1 MIIKAFQVKNTSIN
15 NYSIFLLYG
24 EKEGYKN
31 QVIDNISKD
40 YKPNILKYEE
50 DELIKN
56 SDIFF
61 SEVNNISLFDN
72 KKVII
77 INRVSDKLLSLIESV
92 LEKKFDDL
100 RIIINAGMLD
110 KKSKLRAKFEKSKNL
125 VCIPF
130 YADDNLT
137 LGRIA
142 NNFFRDKKIP
152 ISQESINLIVER
164 CRGDRENINNE
175 ISKIESFVKYRKKIN
190 VDEILKI
197 TNLSENYS
205 YSDLSDHC
213 LNKNLKKTI
222 NILNE
227 NNYTSEDCIAI
238 IRIML
243 SKVKRLEILKKNNI
257 DNADLDSVI
266 TNFRPPIFW
275 KDKEI
280 VKQQI
285 YKWKPENIK
294 RLIYKMS
301 ELELLIKK
309 NLNNSI
315 NLVSDFILDQATSDT
330 SN

>member
-1 MIIKAFQVKNTSIN
+1 MIIKAFQVKNVSIN
-15 NYSIFLLYG
+15 NYNMFLLYG
-24 EKEGYKN
+24 ENEGFKN
-31 QVIDNISKD
+31 QVINYISKG

-77 INRVSDKLLSLIESV
+77 INRVSEKILSLIESV

-100 RIIINAGMLD
+100 RIIINAGILD
-110 KKSKLRAKFEKSKNL
+110 RKSKLRAKFEKSKKL

-130 YADDNLT
+130 YADDNST

-175 ISKIESFVKYRKKIN
+175 ISKIESFIQYKKKIT

-227 NNYTSEDCIAI
+227 NNYTSEDSIAI

-243 SKVKRLEILKKNNI
+243 SKVKRLVMLKENNI
-257 DNADLDSVI
+257 DNSDLDSVI
-266 TNFRPPIFW
+266 ANFRPPIFW
-275 KDKEI
+275 KDKEL
-280 VKQQI
+280 VKSQM
-285 YKWKPENIK
+285 KTWSLNNIRK
-294 RLIYKMS
+294 LMYLINEK
-301 ELELLIKK
+301 ELLIKK
-309 NLNNSI
+309 QNHNAI
-315 NLVSDFILDQATSDT
+315 NILYDFILSQAKANS
-330 SN
+330 